1 MIIVTDII
9 FIYSWTMHFQNVFDY
24 IVWLLEKKQSFFFYL
39 KYIVL
44 YEQLNSP
51 KEPNLVGVI

>member
-1 MIIVTDII
+1 
-9 FIYSWTMHFQNVFDY
+9 MHFQNVFDY